1 MVDFVNRLLYPADSM
16 DCLFADYDQA
26 AGRSSLLMGSRRFVA
41 GNPYDL
47 AAGHGGLQVRRR
59 HDAIC
64 RYLADPLGQTTGKKI
79 EWAVSFSTP
88 VLPRGVSK
96 DF

>member
-1 MVDFVNRLLYPADSM
+1 
-16 DCLFADYDQA
+16 
-26 AGRSSLLMGSRRFVA
+26 
-41 GNPYDL
+41 
-47 AAGHGGLQVRRR
+47 
-59 HDAIC
+59 
-64 RYLADPLGQTTGKKI
+64 LGQTTGKKI